1 MAAHAAG
8 NGRSAAQLRPAL
20 ACCSGVR
27 FIGCLALVIVALGTA
42 VSPALAQQR
51 IVDVVQRPTQVRDD
65 GGRVLYSDFDAA
77 TAQYRL
83 VIHDGAREHPVPVAP
98 QPEPFDADIGTDTAG
113 RPSVVVSICGRPPAA
128 DRRSGGCDLFV
139 HRLGTTS
146 LRSVTNANTPD
157 RESAPTIFRGRIAF
171 ARTYRSGAGPIVYAK
186 RLIAPRSRPSRRLPG
201 VPRRRQGKSTEQR
214 SVVGLELA
222 GESLGQSITYDFRG
236 AAGFRQ
242 NEIRL
247 VDVEEGTSRQVARMV
262 TGLGVQSFEGLS
274 FAAGYL
280 SWYKACAACDQDGSF
295 GAYRYRPGR
304 AYLRERG
311 PLGVAGWSWFGT
323 GAYRVTTGGGESRC
337 QGLPAGGCPIQRVA
351 DPEWHVVAARRVR
364 D

>member
-1 MAAHAAG
+1 M
-8 NGRSAAQLRPAL
+8 
-20 ACCSGVR
+20 R
-27 FIGCLALVIVALGTA
+27 FIGCLVFVLVALGVA
-42 VSPALAQQR
+42 VPPAVAQQTLL
-51 IVDVVQRPTQVRDD
+51 DVVQRPTQVRDD
-65 GGRVLYSDFDAA
+65 AGRVLYSDFDAA
-77 TAQYRL
+77 TARYRL
-83 VIHDGAREHPVPVAP
+83 VAHDGARELAVPVAP

-113 RPSVVVSICGRPPAA
+113 RPAVVVSICGRPAGA

-139 HRLGTTS
+139 HRLGTAG
-146 LRSVTNANTPD
+146 LRAVTNANTPD
-157 RESAPTIFRGRIAF
+157 SETSPTIFRGRIAF

-201 VPRRRQGKSTEQR
+201 VPQRRQGKATQQR
-214 SVVGLELA
+214 SVVALELA

-247 VDVEEGTSRQVARMV
+247 VDVEERTSRQVARMV

-295 GAYRYRPGR
+295 GAYRYRPGS

-311 PLGVAGWSWFGT
+311 PLDVAGWSWFGT
-323 GAYRVTTGGGESRC
+323 GAYRVTTGGGEEGCRA
-337 QGLPAGGCPIQRVA
+337 LPVGCRIQRIP
-351 DPEWHVVAARRVR
+351 DPDWRVVAAGRVR